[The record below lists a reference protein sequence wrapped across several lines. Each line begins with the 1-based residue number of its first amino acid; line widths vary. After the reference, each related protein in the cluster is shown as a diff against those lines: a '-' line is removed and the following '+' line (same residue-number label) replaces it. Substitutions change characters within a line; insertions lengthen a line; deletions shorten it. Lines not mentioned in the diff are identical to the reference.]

1 VTRKGW
7 LLFALMSV
15 VWGLPYLLIKVSVES
30 VTPATLVFL
39 RTAVGAAVL
48 VPIAIARDEIR
59 PLVRYWKPLALY
71 TVVEIALPWLLL
83 SNAETRLPSSLTGLL
98 VAAVPLVG
106 ALIALSRG
114 DEEKSTRTQYAGMA
128 VGFVGV
134 AALVGLDVGSG
145 SAIAYLQMAV
155 VVVCYAVGPRI
166 IANHLDQ
173 APRLGVIATSIAAVA
188 IGYAPV
194 GILQLPAH
202 VPPARV
208 VASIIGLGVVCTAI
222 AFVAF
227 FALIAEIGPVR
238 ATVITYVNPAVAVL
252 LGVTLANE
260 QFTAGTGVGFVL
272 ILGGSFLATRA
283 RRKVG
288 SPLPASSDPT
298 GAPVAAGTVV
308 AAAAQTTSS

>member
-7 LLFALMSV
+7 LLFALMGV
-15 VWGLPYLLIKVSVES
+15 IWGLPYLLIKVSVES

-48 VPIAIARDEIR
+48 VPIAVARNEIR
-59 PLVRYWKPLALY
+59 PLAKYWKPLAVY
-71 TVVEIALPWLLL
+71 TVVEIALPWLML

-98 VAAVPLVG
+98 VAATPLVG
-106 ALIALSRG
+106 ALIALGRRD
-114 DEEKSTRTQYAGMA
+114 DERSTRTQYVGMV
-128 VGFVGV
+128 VGFAGV

-145 SAIAYLQMAV
+145 SFIAYLEMAV

-166 IANHLDQ
+166 IARHLDQ
-173 APRLGVIATSIAAVA
+173 APPIGVIAASIGAVA

-194 GILQLPAH
+194 GILQLPAQ

-208 VASIIGLGVVCTAI
+208 IASIIGLGVVCTAI
-222 AFVAF
+222 AFVLF
-227 FALIAEIGPVR
+227 FALITEIGPVR
-238 ATVITYVNPAVAVL
+238 ATVITYVNPAVAVV

-260 QFTAGTGVGFVL
+260 QFTTGTGVGFVL

-283 RRKVG
+283 RRKDRAT
-288 SPLPASSDPT
+288 LPASPDRAEVRTP
-298 GAPVAAGTVV
+298 AGSVV
-308 AAAAQTTSS
+308 GAAAQSASP